1 MNMNVD
7 INISLEGLHILE
19 TLLAE
24 RLRDEKYNLEILEKF
39 GHDDVYAYQ
48 EHRIAL
54 MNGMLE
60 RLNVAYQQWLFTE
73 DN

>member
-7 INISLEGLHILE
+7 INISLEELHVLE
-19 TLLAE
+19 TILAE
-24 RLRDEKYNLEILEKF
+24 EAKRAKHGLELLEKF

-60 RLNVAYQQWLFTE
+60 KLNVAYKQWLFTE

>member
-7 INISLEGLHILE
+7 INISLEELHILE
-19 TLLAE
+19 ALLAE
-24 RLRDEKYNLEILEKF
+24 RLRDEKYNFEILEKF
-39 GHDDVYAYQ
+39 GHDDVYTYQ

-60 RLNVAYQQWLFTE
+60 KLNVAYKQWLE
-73 DN
+73 EE

>member
-7 INISLEGLHILE
+7 INISLEELHILE
-19 TLLAE
+19 ALLAE
-24 RLRDEKYNLEILEKF
+24 RLRDEKYILEILEKF

-54 MNGMLE
+54 MNGMLNNLGKIYKKSFE
-60 RLNVAYQQWLFTE
+60 
-73 DN
+73 